1 MYYTLALE
9 DGRVKQ
15 MFINPQETGIQNFCI
30 AVKENGEDIIFLRK
44 IIPGG
49 ADKSYGIQ
57 VARLAGIPDE
67 VTGRATEI
75 AELLGE
81 ADINKA
87 AAGITKGLTSSKRE
101 EKAEQKKEQKKN
113 ADIAKEIR
121 DIDITKLTP
130 IEAMNILY
138 NLQEKLNN

>member
-1 MYYTLALE
+1 M
-9 DGRVKQ
+9 
-15 MFINPQETGIQNFCI
+15 
-30 AVKENGEDIIFLRK
+30 
-44 IIPGG
+44 
-49 ADKSYGIQ
+49 
-57 VARLAGIPDE
+57 
-67 VTGRATEI
+67 
-75 AELLGE
+75 GE

-130 IEAMNILY
+130 IEAINILY